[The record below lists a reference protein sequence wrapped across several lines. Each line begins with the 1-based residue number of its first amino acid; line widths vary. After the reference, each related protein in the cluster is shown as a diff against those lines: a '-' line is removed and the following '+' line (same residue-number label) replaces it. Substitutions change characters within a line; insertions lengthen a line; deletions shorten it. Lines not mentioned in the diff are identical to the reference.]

1 MYMKNAIHA
10 GLVGLLAL
18 PLMVSCGGDGG
29 ASGDPTALT
38 DGGYASL
45 NTGDYTGALGSF
57 EQALAAIEP
66 GQPGFERA
74 AMGEVEALIYVDA
87 PRAQEKFLQLATSF
101 PDTIGARQYKTVGGK
116 MTSEKKF
123 VEAIAVLD
131 AGLKAY
137 GEDPE
142 FPALI
147 AKVQEQASKAGDG
160 DAMKALEG
168 LGYL

>member
-1 MYMKNAIHA
+1 MHMKNAIHA
-10 GLVGLLAL
+10 GLLGLLAL
-18 PLMVSCGGDGG
+18 PLLVSCGDSGG

-38 DGGYASL
+38 DGGYSSL
-45 NTGDYTGALGSF
+45 NSGDYTGALGSF

-66 GQPGFERA
+66 GAQGFTRA

-87 PRAQEKFLQLATSF
+87 TRAQEKFLQLATSF
-101 PDTIGARQYKTVGGK
+101 PDSIDARQYKTVGGK
-116 MTSEKKF
+116 MTSEKKY

-137 GEDPE
+137 GEDPD
-142 FPALI
+142 FPILI
-147 AKVQEQASKAGDG
+147 ATVKEQASKAGDS